1 MWTYLYFCVRI
12 YHDKFCKMLHKL
24 TQGIEDI
31 LHSPCFPKVITWMTR
46 MSGWNLPSIILVLQ
60 VYGICILYSIYV
72 IQDSLKTKWLLF
84 VYDHLIFLS
93 NPFYQSNSLMLRD
106 LILFCPSAAYGGNLK
121 QKFLFSFSS
130 PSSLVRNNLMWCQHC
145 GCPEK
150 IPEKNSAC
158 EFNRCLKLL
167 IKSVHTLYKIHRLA
181 GVGRYTR
188 GHHPSC
194 IFIYASSIN

>member
-106 LILFCPSAAYGGNLK
+106 LILFCPWGEFETEISVFFFLPIFTGKK
-121 QKFLFSFSS
+121 QLDVMPALWLS
-130 PSSLVRNNLMWCQHC
+130 W
-145 GCPEK
+145 
-150 IPEKNSAC
+150 KNSRK
-158 EFNRCLKLL
+158 ELSLR
-167 IKSVHTLYKIHRLA
+167 VQ
-181 GVGRYTR
+181 
-188 GHHPSC
+188 
-194 IFIYASSIN
+194 